1 VQRLPGGHRQG
12 TRRPR
17 RERNRLWYRCG
28 AGQARTL
35 KLTLTLTLTLTQTL
49 TLTPTPTPTP
59 TVTQTRTRHAQW
71 ASSNHPAEDLWHLL
85 TDCFP
90 APGVVGLAS
99 LQGLCESPGVVT
111 RFEATELDPD
121 PGGTLTLGERLAV
134 CYASGHAGIVDG
146 TGLCA
151 SAAGD
156 LATPCGPG
164 SHVTIL
170 SLTYSVKLTYDLLC
184 LHSLWPV
191 ATADHVLCSANAGV
205 TSNSANLWHTFAHEV
220 AHELTLPLTLNLQ

>member
-1 VQRLPGGHRQG
+1 MQRLPGGHRQG

-49 TLTPTPTPTP
+49 TLTPTSTPTP
-59 TVTQTRTRHAQW
+59 TVTLTLTRLAQW

-99 LQGLCESPGVVT
+99 LQGLCESPGAVT

-170 SLTYSVKLTYDLLC
+170 SLTYSVKLTYDLLYAYTHC
-184 LHSLWPV
+184 GRWLYCRPRAVLGQRWRHEQQRQPV
-191 ATADHVLCSANAGV
+191 AHLRTRGGA
-205 TSNSANLWHTFAHEV
+205 
-220 AHELTLPLTLNLQ
+220 